1 MINFLTSNEK
11 KASDFQSFGFGV
23 KEFSEEIPEIRS
35 ENVLEVAL
43 HKAKD
48 TKLNNIVV
56 EDTALYIKGLDFYG
70 TDIKHLYDEIKSN
83 DSYDGYPASWM
94 VCLCM
99 KKDDVYY
106 LASGELNGKL
116 NYPGVTNGYHFENI
130 LVVEKDGE
138 YVPFPNLSKEEQH
151 ELSPRYQALKKLA
164 KAIKNGNYNDL
175 IKIPESQVQNWVGD
189 YQIET
194 TKKEVSYRCKY

>member
-1 MINFLTSNEK
+1 MINFLTSNKK

-23 KEFSEEIPEIRS
+23 KKFLEEISEIKS

-48 TKLNNIVV
+48 TGLNNIVV

-70 TDIKHLYDEIKSN
+70 TDIKHIYDEIKSN
-83 DSYDGYPASWM
+83 DSYDGYQACWM

-99 KKDDVYY
+99 KKDNIYY

-130 LVVEKDGE
+130 LAVEKNGD
-138 YVPFPNLSKEEQH
+138 YVPFPSLSNEEQH

-164 KAIKNGNYNDL
+164 YAIKNEDYTQL
-175 IKIPESQVQNWVGD
+175 IQINANNVQNWHGE

-194 TKKEVSYRCKY
+194 TKKQVAYRI

>member
-1 MINFLTSNEK
+1 MINFLTSNKK

-23 KEFSEEIPEIRS
+23 KEFLEEIPEIKS

-48 TKLNNIVV
+48 TQLNNIVV

-83 DSYDGYPASWM
+83 DSYDGYEACWM

-99 KKDDVYY
+99 KKDDIYY

-130 LVVEKDGE
+130 LAIEKNGS
-138 YVPFPNLSKEEQH
+138 YVPFPSLSKEEQH

-164 KAIKNGNYNDL
+164 KAIKHGNYSEL
-175 IKIPESQVQNWVGD
+175 IQIPQSHVHKWTGEYQV
-189 YQIET
+189 ET
-194 TKKEVSYRCKY
+194 TAKQIAYRI

>member
-1 MINFLTSNEK
+1 MINFLTSNKK

-23 KEFSEEIPEIRS
+23 KEFLEEIPEIKS

-48 TKLNNIVV
+48 TGLNNVVV

-83 DSYDGYPASWM
+83 NSYDGYQACWM

-99 KKDDVYY
+99 KKDNIYY

-130 LVVEKDGE
+130 LAVEKNGS
-138 YVPFPNLSKEEQH
+138 YVPFPSLSKEEQH

-164 KAIKNGNYNDL
+164 HAIKNEDYTNL
-175 IKIPESQVQNWVGD
+175 IQINANNVKTWHGE

-194 TKKEVSYRCKY
+194 TQKQVAYRI